1 MCEALAGLADRTATR
16 LRNKRLLAGVIQ
28 VKIRQSDFRT
38 FTRQCRVMP
47 ATDSTEQ
54 LYQSALR
61 LLDEWRAEH
70 PDQALRLLG
79 VGGSRLVSDQQP
91 DLFSATEP
99 AGDKQVD
106 RTVDAVRERFAEL
119 GAAALQS
126 ARTLK
131 RDD

>member
-1 MCEALAGLADRTATR
+1 MT
-16 LRNKRLLAGVIQ
+16 
-28 VKIRQSDFRT
+28 
-38 FTRQCRVMP
+38 P

-70 PDQALRLLG
+70 PDQPLRLLG

-91 DLFSATEP
+91 DLFAAAEP
-99 AGDKQVD
+99 AADKQVD

-119 GAAALQS
+119 GIAALQS